1 MYKFKIRMPNHHFKT
16 FHDQLIIIQ
25 FVHFA
30 CLVLFNHIK
39 IFQME
44 TRLKQKR
51 AKKRS
56 WVWSYFD
63 PPVNNN
69 SKCNV
74 CNNGIP
80 YSSST
85 TPLSYHLN
93 KVHNLKERARKKSKL
108 DFDAQE
114 NEQGDDSISNGTDI
128 DEAVD
133 DDLISKKLL
142 ASLLNFII
150 GTNQPLSIVEN
161 KLFQELVHNLNKNF
175 KIPSRSYFCNKLLP
189 SKVTWLSN

>member
-1 MYKFKIRMPNHHFKT
+1 M
-16 FHDQLIIIQ
+16 
-25 FVHFA
+25 
-30 CLVLFNHIK
+30 
-39 IFQME
+39 
-44 TRLKQKR
+44 
-51 AKKRS
+51 
-56 WVWSYFD
+56 
-63 PPVNNN
+63 
-69 SKCNV
+69 
-74 CNNGIP
+74 
-80 YSSST
+80 
-85 TPLSYHLN
+85 
-93 KVHNLKERARKKSKL
+93 

-114 NEQGDDSISNGTDI
+114 NEQGDDSISNETDI